1 MSAPPPADRASAAL
15 HSCDAETATTEVRP
29 IVICE
34 ECGRKYS
41 VSPSKIQGTAAG
53 FTCRY
58 CGHRIVVARA
68 KGLQQVETLPWPV
81 TPAATA
87 AEFADV
93 QPLQRPAEPGRRLAL
108 FVVFGV
114 ITAAAIAGV
123 AAFFLVRTQGLLEAF
138 ERQGREAAQASAR
151 ERIERI
157 AADAA
162 EQAERLLA
170 ILPDLDRRE
179 LAHRSELRAIVAP
192 PVGTTGQAMLY
203 ALPESDGAWR
213 VWLHPDPRLTGA
225 ELTALAAHVGPHF
238 PEVWKTLTGVAGGAP
253 TSGHYRVQGAGGEVQ
268 VHAMAC
274 RPVAGTRFVLA
285 AAAPVEE
292 LAASLVGLQ
301 KGAVDLIREMG
312 LTAACLLG
320 GTAIALALMVV
331 LCSFRRAP
339 ARPMKGRSRRR
350 PAKPSEAARRSGDTD
365 NR

>member
-1 MSAPPPADRASAAL
+1 MSAPLPADRVSVAL

-53 FTCRY
+53 FTCRH
-58 CGHRIVVARA
+58 CGHRIVVART
-68 KGLQQVETLPWPV
+68 KGLQQVETLPWPAA
-81 TPAATA
+81 PAATE
-87 AEFADV
+87 AELADV
-93 QPLQRPAEPGRRLAL
+93 QPLQRSAEPGRRLTL

-114 ITAAAIAGV
+114 ITAAAIAGA

-192 PVGTTGQAMLY
+192 PVGATGQAMLY

-225 ELTALAAHVGPHF
+225 ELSALAAHVGPHF

-320 GTAIALALMVV
+320 GTAIALAHMVV
-331 LCSFRRAP
+331 LCSFRRA
-339 ARPMKGRSRRR
+339 RPTKDRSRRR
-350 PAKPSEAARRSGDTD
+350 PAKPSEAARRSGGTD